1 MKISALIR
9 ESAFVAGVL
18 IALSAVASAQTVASW
33 HQGDDVSLPD
43 AAEESLESKTGQ
55 SKTATSQSQP
65 ENGAYRIRILRISDP
80 IKIDGHLDEPA
91 WSQAEAAT
99 DFRQESPTEGAPA
112 SEKTE
117 VRVLYDNKNVYIGI
131 RAFDSEASKINAR
144 DLVRD
149 STFDTDD
156 RIEIVLDTYHDR
168 RNAFRFSVNPLGTQ
182 QDALITDEGKD
193 INLSWDGSWISSGH
207 IDAQGYTVE
216 IEIPLTTLRFTEGID
231 TWGFNV
237 SRVIRRKN
245 EENLWR
251 SWQRSYGLERIS
263 QAGELDGVGEI
274 KRRRLYEIKPYATG
288 GWRQGVPLVGK
299 PGFDSGLNGKAGLEV
314 VKIGITPSL
323 TAEFTANPDF
333 GQAEVDN
340 QVVNLTRFSVFFPEK
355 RDFFLENSGIF
366 LFGREGENQAFFT
379 RRIGLTDDG
388 APVSIDYGAKV
399 TGKIGPY
406 NVGFLQVQTR
416 RLGEAST
423 GFGIPRQQF
432 TVLRVK
438 RDVLKRSYIGGIFVN
453 RQGATSTG
461 GNNYNRV
468 AGVDSEFNLTDHYKA
483 TAFWMGSATPGV
495 HSSYG
500 SSRLQSIFEN
510 DLYRFIVVYE
520 DVGANFNPEVGFI
533 ERNAIHQYFG
543 QFAYKPRPKFI
554 PHVQQ
559 MEFETQIE
567 YYTDR
572 RNKLATRQTELSW
585 DTILKNS
592 SELFIRP
599 IEAVNDVLT
608 EPFQIR
614 PGITIPVGAYQFNRP
629 QVSYT
634 SDLSEHIVFTVREK
648 WGTFYSGTR
657 YETSGGITWRPN
669 QHLLL
674 DFGES
679 YNKVHLREGDFN
691 TSLFTGRFNYNFSRK
706 LLTSALVQVNSAA
719 RLSLINV
726 RLRYIYRPNSDFF
739 IIYNQSTGAGL
750 QRPSYSL
757 QFKLTRD
764 FTF

>member
-1 MKISALIR
+1 MSKIFRAL
-9 ESAFVAGVL
+9 L
-18 IALSAVASAQTVASW
+18 LALSLLSFSNIVQAQQTSTSNKTQSGSSKSEAHRIHAV
-33 HQGDDVSLPD
+33 
-43 AAEESLESKTGQ
+43 
-55 SKTATSQSQP
+55 
-65 ENGAYRIRILRISDP
+65 RISDP
-80 IKIDGHLDEPA
+80 IKIDGRLDEPA

-99 DFRQESPTEGAPA
+99 EFRQESPIEGAPA
-112 SEKTE
+112 SEQTE
-117 VRVLYDNKNVYIGI
+117 VRVLYDSKNIYIGI
-131 RAFDSEASKINAR
+131 RAFDSEPSKINAR

-156 RIEIVLDTYHDR
+156 RIEIILDTYHDQ
-168 RNAFRFSVNPLGTQ
+168 RNAFRFAVNPLGTQ

-193 INLSWDGSWISSGH
+193 INLSWDGSWISAGR
-207 IDAQGYTVE
+207 IDAQGFVVE

-245 EENLWR
+245 EENLWS
-251 SWQRSYGLERIS
+251 SWQRSYGLERVS
-263 QAGELDGVGEI
+263 QAGELEGVGEI

-288 GWRQGVPLVGK
+288 GWRQGVPLVGAR
-299 PGFDSGLNGKAGLEV
+299 GFDAGVNGKVGLEV
-314 VKIGITPSL
+314 AKIGITPSL
-323 TAEFTANPDF
+323 TAEFTVNPDF

-340 QVVNLTRFSVFFPEK
+340 QVINLTRFSVFFPEK

-366 LFGREGENQAFFT
+366 LFGREEENQAFFT

-388 APVSIDYGAKV
+388 APVPIDYGAKL
-399 TGKIGPY
+399 TGRIGRY

-416 RLGEAST
+416 KLGETSS
-423 GFGIPRQQF
+423 GLGIPRDQF

-453 RQGATSTG
+453 RQGATSTD
-461 GNNYNRV
+461 GNTYNRV

-483 TAFWMGSATPGV
+483 TAFWMGSITPGV

-510 DLYRFIVVYE
+510 DLYRFITVYE
-520 DVGANFNPEVGFI
+520 DVGSNFNPEVGFI
-533 ERNAIHQYFG
+533 ERNGIHQYFG

-567 YYTDR
+567 YYSDR
-572 RNKLATRQTELSW
+572 HNKLATRQTELSW
-585 DTILKNS
+585 DTIFKNS
-592 SELFIRP
+592 SEFFFRP

-608 EPFQIR
+608 EPFRIR
-614 PGITIPVGAYQFNRP
+614 PGITIPVGTYQFNRP
-629 QVSYT
+629 RVSFT
-634 SDLSEHIVFTVREK
+634 SDLSKPVILKFQEK
-648 WGTFYSGTR
+648 WGKFYTGTR

-669 QHLLL
+669 PHLLL
-674 DFGES
+674 DLEES
-679 YNKVHLREGDFN
+679 YNKVHLREGDFS

-706 LLTSALVQVNSAA
+706 LLTSALMQLNSAA

-739 IIYNQSTGAGL
+739 IIYNQSTGTGL
-750 QRPSYSL
+750 ERPSYSM